1 MISGVVEKLFSPFER
16 GTIFVGFS
24 GGADSTAALL
34 AVLTWRGEHPACR
47 VEAVHFD
54 HHLRGDESAREAE
67 AARRFAAAH
76 GAEFRKID
84 LHVVDAGDG
93 LEAAARAARLAEW
106 KRLCADRDDVAVVL
120 GHHADD
126 RVENLLLRLFRGGN
140 TTSLT
145 SLRARSVVE
154 GVTFLRPL
162 AGLSRAEVE
171 DYLRERNVE
180 SWQTDSS
187 NLESGFARNYW
198 RRELLPL
205 IHARF
210 PWSASGARRAL
221 EVLECDALFIERAAE
236 RYYHEGDPGA
246 AAFWHDADAALRP
259 RLLRIFLCERGCGDL
274 IPPAA
279 ALERLELELSR
290 PVGAGTIR
298 IPVCAGVMLCLQDGR
313 IDVAAETPPD
323 TVWNWRTEPVLFW
336 GAWRLERR
344 FESRVD
350 ASGAECA
357 CFDAAKLPDELTVGA
372 PRPGERMIPF
382 GRAAAENLHKL
393 RVDRGVRA
401 YPPVPVVRFP
411 DGEVCWT
418 CRVRRS
424 AAAPVTNS
432 TAEAVCLYC
441 FPRDGGD
448 ERKR

>member
-16 GTIFVGFS
+16 GTLFVGFS

-34 AVLTWRGEHPACR
+34 AVLTWRGSHPDCR

-67 AARRFAAAH
+67 SARRFASER
-76 GAEFRKID
+76 GVLFRKID

-106 KRLCADRDDVAVVL
+106 KRLCAGRSNVAVVL

-145 SLRARSVVE
+145 SLRARSAVD

-171 DYLRERNVE
+171 DYLRERDVE

-205 IHARF
+205 IHSRF

-221 EVLECDALFIERAAE
+221 EVLERDALFIERAAE
-236 RYYHEGDPGA
+236 RYYREGAPGA
-246 AAFWHDADAALRP
+246 AAFWRDADTALRP
-259 RLLRIFLCERGCGDL
+259 RLLRIFLRERGCGDV

-279 ALERLELELSR
+279 ALERLDLELDRTGSAEA
-290 PVGAGTIR
+290 VR

-313 IDVAAETPPD
+313 LDVAAENPPD
-323 TVWNWRTEPVLFW
+323 KVWNWRAEPALIW

-350 ASGAECA
+350 ASGTECA
-357 CFDAAKLPDELTVGA
+357 CFDAAKLPEELTVGA

-382 GRAAAENLHKL
+382 GRSKEENLHKL
-393 RVDRGVRA
+393 RIDRGVRA
-401 YPPVPVVRFP
+401 YPPSPVVRFP
-411 DGEVCWT
+411 DGGVCWA

-424 AAAPVTNS
+424 AAAPVDCS

-441 FPRDGGD
+441 FPREGLN
-448 ERKR
+448 ER

>member
-1 MISGVVEKLFSPFER
+1 MISMVVEKLFSSFER
-16 GTIFVGFS
+16 GTLFVGFS

-34 AVLTWRGEHPACR
+34 AVLAWRGAHPGCR

-54 HHLRGDESAREAE
+54 HHLRGEESAREAE
-67 AARRFAAAH
+67 AARRFASAYGAA
-76 GAEFRKID
+76 FRKID
-84 LHVVDAGDG
+84 LHVADSGDG

-106 KRLCADRDDVAVVL
+106 KRLCAGRSDVAVVL

-145 SLRARSVVE
+145 SLRARSVVD

-171 DYLRERNVE
+171 DYLRERGVE

-205 IHARF
+205 IRARF
-210 PWSASGARRAL
+210 PWSASGVRRAL
-221 EVLECDALFIERAAE
+221 EVLERDARFIEQAAE
-236 RYYHEGDPGA
+236 RYYRDGDPRA

-259 RLLRIFLCERGCGDL
+259 RLLRIFLRERGCGDVV
-274 IPPAA
+274 PPAA
-279 ALERLELELSR
+279 ALERLDLELGR
-290 PVGAGTIR
+290 AHDTEAVR
-298 IPVCAGVMLCLQDGR
+298 IPVRAGVMLCLQDGR

-323 TVWNWRTEPVLFW
+323 AVWNWRTEPALIW

-372 PRPGERMIPF
+372 PRSGERMIPF
-382 GRAAAENLHKL
+382 GRSSAENLHKL

-401 YPPVPVVRFP
+401 YPPTPVVRFP
-411 DGEVCWT
+411 GGEVCWA

-424 AAAPVTNS
+424 AAAPVAGS
-432 TAEAVCLYC
+432 TAEAVCLHC
-441 FPRDGGD
+441 FPLDGDD
-448 ERKR
+448 ER